1 MQRAETVV
9 LKANLA
15 LVLLASLTACT
26 LLSGSRLPAADS
38 YFESETQKELVRA
51 ALRGNAKRVD
61 AALADGADIDKI
73 GDRGVTPLL
82 LTIWRNQLTGMRLL
96 LERGAD
102 PNLVSP
108 RPENSQHDIHT
119 PVQAALGKRST
130 EYLRVLL
137 EHGAD
142 PDSRVAIRAYDM
154 SALFAA
160 IRKRNNL
167 AFTRLLIEYGAD
179 VNHQASNGD
188 SPILDAVVGSNYPQ
202 ALLLLKAGADPN
214 LQRSIS
220 RRSALSDVRDYHERE
235 MAHLERDAYNKEGYL
250 EFIEALKARGYLEE
264 DF

>member
-1 MQRAETVV
+1 MGAIMLRT
-9 LKANLA
+9 NLT

-38 YFESETQKELVRA
+38 YFESDAQKDLVRA
-51 ALRGNAKRVD
+51 ALRGSAKRVD
-61 AALADGADIDKI
+61 AALADGADINKV
-73 GDRGVTPLL
+73 GLGGATPLL
-82 LTIWRNQLTGMRLL
+82 LTIWRNRLSGTRLL

-108 RPENSQHDIHT
+108 RPEHSQHDIHT
-119 PVQAALGKRST
+119 PVQAALGRRST
-130 EYLRVLL
+130 EYLKMLL

-142 PDSRVAIRAYDM
+142 PDSRVAIQAYDM
-154 SALFAA
+154 TALFAS

-167 AFTRLLIEYGAD
+167 DFTRLLIEHGAD

-188 SPILDAVVGSNYPQ
+188 TPILDAVYGSNFPQ
-202 ALLLLKAGADPN
+202 ALLLLKAGADPEV
-214 LQRSIS
+214 RKFASGIS
-220 RRSALSDVRDYHERE
+220 AIFAVRNAHERN
-235 MAHLERDAYNKEGYL
+235 MGHLDRGAQNKEGYL